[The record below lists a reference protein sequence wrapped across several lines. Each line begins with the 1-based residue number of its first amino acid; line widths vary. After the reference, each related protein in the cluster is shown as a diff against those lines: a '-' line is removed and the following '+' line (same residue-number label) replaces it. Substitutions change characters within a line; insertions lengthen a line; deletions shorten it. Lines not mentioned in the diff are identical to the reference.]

1 MAGLMAIC
9 RIGPRPLA
17 IVGRVS
23 LVGRQS
29 SVRVIVTGYCVVAV
43 SRRELAVA
51 ELVSLWV

>member
-1 MAGLMAIC
+1 MAIC

-23 LVGRQS
+23 VSLVGRQS
-29 SVRVIVTGYCVVAV
+29 NVRLNVAGYCVVAV
-43 SRRELAVA
+43 GRRELAVA